1 MIKDR
6 VSVLVTFY
14 NQEQYVDKALESVL
28 SQKTDFGVKIIVGD
42 DSSSD
47 GTCEKVKQW
56 ISRYPGRIELHVMD
70 RNEGD
75 RIPGFRAS
83 KNRINILK
91 FVDTEYFIYLDG
103 DDYFDYEYKLQR
115 QVEILDLPENSGC
128 TACGHN
134 IKMLYGDGT
143 SKPATDPSIKEGRI
157 TLARYWKDIY
167 IHTDTMLFRSSVI
180 PKFDLALLENNFN
193 DNMITYSA
201 LQEGDVYYIP
211 ELWAVYVQT
220 SGGIWTG
227 EKNIIS
233 LIRNMIFYDL
243 SRKINPKMKY
253 QSICRFSYLWQDLYK
268 VRHSIR
274 SSELKAYADEANDKG
289 LKNASRWL
297 MYQELNSFQRASLAC
312 KTFFIRAALP
322 FIWRLI

>member
-1 MIKDR
+1 MVKDR

-42 DSSSD
+42 DGSSD
-47 GTCEKVKQW
+47 GTCEKVNQW
-56 ISRYPGRIELHVMD
+56 ISRYPGRIELHVME
-70 RNEGD
+70 RGEGEQ
-75 RIPGFRAS
+75 IPGFRAS
-83 KNRINILK
+83 RNRINILK

-115 QVEILDLPENSGC
+115 QVEILDQSENSDC
-128 TACGHN
+128 IVCGHN
-134 IKMLYGDGT
+134 TNMLYSDGT
-143 SKPATDPSIKEGRI
+143 RKPATDPSIKEGKI
-157 TLARYWKDIY
+157 TLKRYWKDIY

-180 PKFDLALLENNFN
+180 PKIDLVLLENNFN

-201 LQEGDVYYIP
+201 IQNGNIYYIP

-220 SGGIWTG
+220 DKGIWTG
-227 EKNIIS
+227 EKSIIS
-233 LIRNMIFYDL
+233 LVRNMIFYDL

-268 VRHSIR
+268 VRHSIKL
-274 SSELKAYADEANDKG
+274 SELQAYADEANDKG
-289 LKNASRWL
+289 LKNASKWL
-297 MYQELNSFQRASLAC
+297 RYQELNAFQRAALAC
-312 KTFFIRAALP
+312 KAFAVRVSLP